1 MGAFVTSKT
10 EQVVTL
16 LERIFGNEMVYT
28 LKRKSAGLRLV
39 EDITESTVRLQTNDP
54 MLRET
59 FWNYYHNKV

>member
-1 MGAFVTSKT
+1 
-10 EQVVTL
+10 
-16 LERIFGNEMVYT
+16 MVYT